1 MERQPTISGC
11 SRLGLTVNASGSP
24 TGRPGELG
32 ECEWEWHQA
41 LRSCCVRGALTYL
54 VDLSEVDA
62 ALPEHV
68 AWLDQQ
74 YADGVFIASG
84 RQVPRVGGLILVA
97 GTNREDLE
105 RRLALDPFGRLGLAE
120 HAVIEFVPPESL
132 AVSSSCS
139 DSAPIRRHRKPIVL
153 RTPELGSD
161 AFGNGSSYGP

>member
-1 MERQPTISGC
+1 MAKR
-11 SRLGLTVNASGSP
+11 ASGDPGHASLSD
-24 TGRPGELG
+24 RPYDLPVFVVT
-32 ECEWEWHQA
+32 
-41 LRSCCVRGALTYL
+41 LKYL

-68 AWLDQQ
+68 AWLDHQ

-120 HAVIEFVPPESL
+120 HTVVEFVPSRAADGLEQL
-132 AVSSSCS
+132 
-139 DSAPIRRHRKPIVL
+139 L
-153 RTPELGSD
+153 R
-161 AFGNGSSYGP
+161 

>member
-1 MERQPTISGC
+1 MCVPVRHGDRQPGGQVSWGHASLSG
-11 SRLGLTVNASGSP
+11 T
-24 TGRPGELG
+24 RPYDL
-32 ECEWEWHQA
+32 A
-41 LRSCCVRGALTYL
+41 VFVVTLTYL

-84 RQVPRVGGLILVA
+84 RQVPRVGGLIRVA

-120 HAVIEFVPPESL
+120 HAVVEFVPSRVADGLEQL
-132 AVSSSCS
+132 
-139 DSAPIRRHRKPIVL
+139 
-153 RTPELGSD
+153 LG
-161 AFGNGSSYGP
+161 